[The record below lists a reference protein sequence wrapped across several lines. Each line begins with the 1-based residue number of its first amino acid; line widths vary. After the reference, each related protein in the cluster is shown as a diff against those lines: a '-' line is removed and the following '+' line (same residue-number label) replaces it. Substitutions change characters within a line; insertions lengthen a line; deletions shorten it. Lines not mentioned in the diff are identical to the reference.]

1 VGIFDFRTA
10 YQPKKIIT
18 MRTLLLGLIIT
29 ISVSVASGQ
38 ATQHKFI
45 EVFGFGEK
53 EIIADYLEMSVS
65 VRETDNLRK
74 DSDFAQKEKLVLDA
88 IRGLGIAQEDI
99 TIDNFNAYRFGLS
112 NSSNRY
118 SLSKT
123 FLIKVRELK
132 SIDEFIIKLYEAGA
146 SHVEVVKRV
155 KTDLEK
161 HKTEAVKTAVENARQ
176 RAAEIASSLEVELGK
191 AIQVTEIREGET
203 PFPQN
208 RYYNTLYAEQQLRG
222 MGAVHRGYSELEAE
236 TLPNVDIR
244 KMKISYRVL
253 IQFEILK

>member
-1 VGIFDFRTA
+1 
-10 YQPKKIIT
+10 
-18 MRTLLLGLIIT
+18 MRTILFGLLLT
-29 ISVSVASGQ
+29 TAAYSVSAQVP
-38 ATQHKFI
+38 QHKFI
-45 EVFGFGEK
+45 EVFGYGEK

-88 IRGLGIAQEDI
+88 IKGLVIVQEDI

-132 SIDEFIIKLYEAGA
+132 SIDEFIIRLYEAGA
-146 SHVEVVKRV
+146 SHVEVTKRV

-161 HKTEAVKTAVENARQ
+161 HKTEAVKVAVENAKQ
-176 RAAEIASSLEVELGK
+176 RAQEIASSLEIELGK
-191 AIQVTEIREGET
+191 AIQVIELREGAEN
-203 PFPQN
+203 PFPN
-208 RYYNTLYAEQQLRG
+208 RFENSLYARQNISGL
-222 MGAVHRGYSELEAE
+222 GAVHRGYSEPETE

-244 KMKISYRVL
+244 KMKITYKVL
-253 IQFEILK
+253 IQFEILNR